1 MVIEVVVFR
10 IRRDVAEPEFLRAA
24 AATNTF
30 LCGCEG
36 FVRRRLARTDDDEWV
51 DYVEWRTMADALVA
65 AKRFAD
71 SPDTHRFTAAIDAG
85 SVALRHLTVCV
96 IAN

>member
-1 MVIEVVVFR
+1 MAIEVVVFR
-10 IRRDVAEPEFLRAA
+10 IRRDVAEAEFLRAA

-30 LCGCEG
+30 LSGCEG
-36 FVRRRLARTDDDEWV
+36 FIRRRLARTDDDDWV
-51 DYVEWRTMADALVA
+51 DYVEWRTMADARAA

-71 SPDTHRFTAAIDAG
+71 FPDTHRFTAAIDAG
-85 SVALRHLTVCV
+85 SAVLRHLTVCV